1 MTNTWEGVYEDDTHM
16 KKPVDD
22 HIQKTLTF
30 VQEHE
35 VILRT
40 IEETTR
46 NAVAEAPD
54 SHYRAIKTLT
64 NTPERVLTQD
74 LVDTEHDLLRKVLS
88 VLIFLSETATIFP
101 SLPMFWNLFEPISP
115 QPIIPILNCIY
126 LTNLLR
132 VRRFLSNLRSDKNF
146 FFIHLSHCALIS
158 FPENLKV

>member
-1 MTNTWEGVYEDDTHM
+1 MTDTWEGVYEDDTHM

-64 NTPERVLTQD
+64 NTPERVLPQD

-88 VLIFLSETATIFP
+88 VLIFLSDEVIDLKIQAENKLYKP
-101 SLPMFWNLFEPISP
+101 LQMFGQNAPANADGKSDEINDDDDDALKPGMCCTVLYCTVLYSTR
-115 QPIIPILNCIY
+115 LY
-126 LTNLLR
+126 L
-132 VRRFLSNLRSDKNF
+132 
-146 FFIHLSHCALIS
+146 
-158 FPENLKV
+158 